1 MGYAAQTVPVQKG
14 KHQYSVRLMD
24 KPYSIG
30 EVVVKGEPITRQNDT
45 LTYHV
50 ESFRQK
56 EDYSIEDVL
65 KRMPGIEVMP
75 SGQIL
80 YQGNSI
86 NKLNIEG
93 MDLMGDQ
100 YNQATQN
107 MPAEAVAAIQVMEN
121 NQPIRALEGKVRNN
135 WATLNIK
142 LKKNYRLRPFGDVE
156 VGAGGTPAVWDGNLT
171 SIQVAQKNQLLFTGA
186 LNNRGASLRSLQNV
200 MSNYASI
207 YAQAPFPALLL
218 YSTTNHRPPVSP
230 LYYLNNRSYFTGIN
244 YLHAFTPYSTLCV
257 NLLYNHERENRE
269 DSIRHDYYAADTISI
284 YENNRQKDHE
294 SAWKGQVRYEL
305 NGRKIYVENILSGCS
320 ETADSHNHAAT
331 NLGEVMEDIR
341 RRSYSIQN
349 AANVNLTTSERIY
362 TLAPIVR
369 TYQTQEWL
377 SDHWAA
383 EPRPE
388 RRAYRLS
395 H

>member
-1 MGYAAQTVPVQKG
+1 MNLLLLLPLSVWAQESGNLFSGIVTNASGEGIASVLCKALDAKDSLLAYGTTKSNGQYTLERKGKAVKITFSKMGYAAQTVPVQKG

-135 WATLNIK
+135 RATLNIK

-156 VGAGGTPAVWDGNLT
+156 VGAGGTPAVWGWQPHKHT
-171 SIQVAQKNQLLFTGA
+171 SGTKEPAFVYRRLEQSGCFVAILAKRHVELCKH
-186 LNNRGASLRSLQNV
+186 LRSSSL
-200 MSNYASI
+200 SGS
-207 YAQAPFPALLL
+207 APVFHHQP
-218 YSTTNHRPPVSP
+218 STARFS
-230 LYYLNNRSYFTGIN
+230 F
-244 YLHAFTPYSTLCV
+244 
-257 NLLYNHERENRE
+257 
-269 DSIRHDYYAADTISI
+269 
-284 YENNRQKDHE
+284 
-294 SAWKGQVRYEL
+294 
-305 NGRKIYVENILSGCS
+305 ILS
-320 ETADSHNHAAT
+320 EQPVV
-331 NLGEVMEDIR
+331 L
-341 RRSYSIQN
+341 
-349 AANVNLTTSERIY
+349 
-362 TLAPIVR
+362 
-369 TYQTQEWL
+369 
-377 SDHWAA
+377 
-383 EPRPE
+383 
-388 RRAYRLS
+388 YR